1 MTRLGRRLRVRRVGV
16 RTRVLVIFGV
26 GAMVLSG
33 VLALATL
40 SFTTGNLRAEFDD
53 PVLVDEALGTLRT
66 GLTWAAVVTT
76 LVGLLLGQ
84 FAAER
89 VVRPLTDAAR
99 AARAIADGRLDTRL
113 EVTDDP
119 DLRELSE
126 SFNEMVAR
134 LQRRVERDARFASD
148 VSHEL
153 RSPLTTL
160 TNSIEVLR
168 TRRDELSERSRS
180 ALDLLDA
187 DVQRFRGLVSDLLE
201 ISRYDAGAVRLLREP
216 LRLGEFVRAA
226 VGVSSLPATPVKCAP
241 EAELMT
247 VMADKRR
254 LARVVANLID
264 NARVH
269 SGGVPRVQV
278 CAADGDPA
286 APGGGEHAWIIV
298 EDDGEGIPPAEY
310 ERVFDRFTRGSNSGN
325 RSASEG
331 AGLGLALV
339 REHVRLHGGRV
350 WTERRPD
357 GRLGARFVIELPLE
371 AVA

>member
-1 MTRLGRRLRVRRVGV
+1 MSRATRRLRVRRVSV
-16 RTRVLVIFGV
+16 RTRVVVIFGL
-26 GAMVLSG
+26 GAFVLSG

-40 SFTTGNLRAEFDD
+40 TFTEGNLRAELDD
-53 PVLVDEALGTLRT
+53 PVLVGEALGTLRT
-66 GLTWAAVVTT
+66 GLAWAAVVTT

-84 FAAER
+84 FSAQR
-89 VVRPLTDAAR
+89 VVQPLTDAAR

-113 EVTDDP
+113 EITDDP

-134 LQRRVERDARFASD
+134 LQQRVERDARFASD

-168 TRRDELSERSRS
+168 TRRDELSERSR
-180 ALDLLDA
+180 AAFDLLDA
-187 DVQRFRGLVSDLLE
+187 DVQRFRSLVSDLLE
-201 ISRYDAGAVRLLREP
+201 ISRYDAGAVRLTREP

-226 VGVSSLPATPVKCAP
+226 VGVSTLPGTAVSCTDDADAMV
-241 EAELMT
+241 
-247 VMADKRR
+247 VQADKRR
-254 LARVVANLID
+254 LAQVIANLID

-269 SGGVPRVQV
+269 SGGIPRVRVQ
-278 CAADGDPA
+278 AADAEGPSDH
-286 APGGGEHAWIIV
+286 GWIIV

-325 RSASEG
+325 RSGSEG

-371 AVA
+371 VGA